1 MSSRIFR
8 PGNLAIVLLG
18 FQLFVFAAGT
28 WLGYARPEGVPQLDH
43 QSLYWGISLMIPFP
57 LVGAFI
63 ARKLPR
69 HPIGWVLLLGWIGVR
84 GPVLAVADV
93 VGRILALPAPV
104 LIAVTLLLPAA
115 LAGSAATLAGGWRR
129 GGEAAADR

>member
-1 MSSRIFR
+1 MPDLRRTAILALAFALATYAVGWWSVPVLGAVWGVVT
-8 PGNLAIVLLG
+8 PGGGRAGRTAALA
-18 FQLFVFAAGT
+18 AA
-28 WLGYARPEGVPQLDH
+28 A
-43 QSLYWGISLMIPFP
+43 
-57 LVGAFI
+57 
-63 ARKLPR
+63 
-69 HPIGWVLLLGWIGVR
+69 GWVLLLGWIGVR

-129 GGEAAADR
+129 GGQAPADR